1 VEAADRIGIMG
12 AVVGQDREV
21 NNLSYQHHILGQSYN
36 DKFAYK
42 FLHMGMNLPRNFPIH
57 HGKIF
62 PFLTEVLKEHL
73 PHLKFLVNN

>member
-1 VEAADRIGIMG
+1 MEAADRIGIMG

-42 FLHMGMNLPRNFPIH
+42 FLHMGMNLPRNFLCSPWL
-57 HGKIF
+57 GF
-62 PFLTEVLKEHL
+62 PFSYRSLERASSPPKISS
-73 PHLKFLVNN
+73 K